1 MHTVMHAAAPF
12 LLFLPFQP
20 PLMQPHYQHSSPA
33 EETLSSQ
40 FHKFL
45 EGLRIKKKGW
55 LMLIY
60 LTPPSLKL
68 TFLFVDFTRVA
79 LHYSQIKITLL
90 YVIVLVCGF
99 MCAYFGFAGY

>member
-1 MHTVMHAAAPF
+1 MHAAAPF

-20 PLMQPHYQHSSPA
+20 PLKQPHYQHSSPGEDA
-33 EETLSSQ
+33 LSSQ
-40 FHKFL
+40 LHKFL
-45 EGLRIKKKGW
+45 EGLRIKKR
-55 LMLIY
+55 LINAN
-60 LTPPSLKL
+60 LFNLPSLKL

>member
-1 MHTVMHAAAPF
+1 MHAAAPF

-20 PLMQPHYQHSSPA
+20 PVKQPHYQHSSPA

-40 FHKFL
+40 LHKFL
-45 EGLRIKKKGW
+45 EGLRIKKR
-55 LMLIY
+55 LVNANLFN
-60 LTPPSLKL
+60 PPSLKL

-99 MCAYFGFAGY
+99 VCAYFGFAGY